1 MNTLMLSSAGLT
13 AQTNVLAALDADLAN
28 QQSVGFL
35 ALMPATAVWAA
46 TPLERVGAA
55 GAAPIAAAVPL
66 SVAAVTQRNL
76 APSAYETTGNP
87 LDAALATDA
96 FFVVQT
102 AQGIAYTR
110 AGAFAVSPNGL
121 LVTGSGNPVLATNGA
136 PIRLPVDA
144 AVAID
149 ATGAVSANG
158 QSVATLQQVRLTG
171 TITALGGSL
180 YTGTAIPVVGGLVVP
195 GALNTSNVALTQ
207 TLAALT
213 RAQALYGANA
223 SAWHVAMQIRQQGD
237 QLAQLP

>member
-1 MNTLMLSSAGLT
+1 
-13 AQTNVLAALDADLAN
+13 
-28 QQSVGFL
+28 
-35 ALMPATAVWAA
+35 
-46 TPLERVGAA
+46 
-55 GAAPIAAAVPL
+55 
-66 SVAAVTQRNL
+66 VAAVTQRNL

-110 AGAFAVSPNGL
+110 AGAFAVSPTGL